1 MKIMLK
7 LKKGIQTQPYQN
19 IKIKSILSDLVL
31 KTKIWSRDRDQ
42 HEKDIETILAQSTI
56 SVWNDTVHVE
66 TNKWS
71 WLLSLSLADPT
82 PTWTQYRDRDSSI
95 DHVSIKLLIYIL
107 RPSYFVCPLFYFGMS
122 QIIVMFLK
130 IRIINLLMFLLYPYL
145 LMFLLY
151 PYLLM
156 FLLII

>member
-1 MKIMLK
+1 MCFLWYFQEYNQTSENIFRKFFWNAIKHMKIFSFPKNNISEKYLFFENTFTRTKRSLK

-42 HEKDIETILAQSTI
+42 HGKDIETILSQSTI

-71 WLLSLSLADPT
+71 WLLSLSLEDPT

-95 DHVSIKLLIYIL
+95 DHVSINY
-107 RPSYFVCPLFYFGMS
+107 
-122 QIIVMFLK
+122 
-130 IRIINLLMFLLYPYL
+130 
-145 LMFLLY
+145 
-151 PYLLM
+151 
-156 FLLII
+156 